1 MLNGAPW
8 LMKGIAVLDSTM
20 ASTPP
25 SGIRAQFGPDL
36 NTIMLAIGADG
47 GGYQTAQPNAAIV
60 AYVKAANAAGFWVCL
75 SDYVPGQPQGRSGQ
89 DLANSCTWYNQ
100 LAQDCTGLQVFW
112 TTENEVQ
119 GTLDACLA
127 AIYQAIRAAGD
138 QNLILI
144 EPSWPT
150 SLSPNTVASM
160 GNVGWNIHVY
170 PWEFQNVAKTQAAYD
185 AAVQGQIDAW
195 TNFGH
200 SADGV
205 MPVVMGEGGNATS
218 GNGGP
223 VDDPVIDG
231 KFATVQACINRLG
244 QPGGF
249 AGDLFWIRDWHG
261 GGGNAD
267 TMIVGDT
274 LTDYGQQIVAGFA

>member
-75 SDYVPGQPQGRSGQ
+75 SDYVPGQPQARSGQ

-100 LAQDCTGLQVFW
+100 LSQDCAGLQVFW

-119 GTLDACLA
+119 GPLDTMLA
-127 AIYQAIRAAGD
+127 AVYQAIRAAGD
-138 QNLILI
+138 QNLIMI
-144 EPSWPT
+144 EGGGQNQ
-150 SLSPNTVASM
+150 LSPNTVANMSA
-160 GNVGWNIHVY
+160 VCWNQHTY
-170 PWEFQNVAKTQAAYD
+170 PWQWTSLPKTQAAYD
-185 AAVQGQIDAW
+185 QGVAGQAESW

-231 KFATVQACINRLG
+231 KFATVQACINNLG
-244 QPGGF
+244 GAL
-249 AGDLFWIRDWHG
+249 AGDVFWIRDWHG